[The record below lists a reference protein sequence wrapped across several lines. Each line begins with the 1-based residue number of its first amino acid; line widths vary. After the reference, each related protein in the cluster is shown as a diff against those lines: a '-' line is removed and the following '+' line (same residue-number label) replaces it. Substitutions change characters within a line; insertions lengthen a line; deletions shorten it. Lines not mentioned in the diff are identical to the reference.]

1 MRLER
6 FQREEEALVARETG
20 EVRHDDAFVPP
31 PPIVFVVFVFSFS
44 GVLSLL
50 SKKNERRQSK
60 KKPKQSRV

>member
-31 PPIVFVVFVFSFS
+31 PPIVFVVFVFFFS
-44 GVLSLL
+44 GV
-50 SKKNERRQSK
+50 K
-60 KKPKQSRV
+60 KKTKDDSQKRSQNRVGFRV

>member
-31 PPIVFVVFVFSFS
+31 PPIVLSRCGLVVVVFFFIFFPPFFKHREKS
-44 GVLSLL
+44 
-50 SKKNERRQSK
+50 RQ
-60 KKPKQSRV
+60 